1 MVHIVPQGHIFC
13 QSLINQCF
21 FEDDYLHYV
30 APCRPVEVYR
40 RFIGDYC
47 LHRIAAVM
55 EAVRASE
62 TSVKFYQTI
71 RCNIPENIFLRC
83 RRRENRKSHP
93 VFGYVVV
100 LVCVTAVLI
109 SFVLC

>member
-1 MVHIVPQGHIFC
+1 
-13 QSLINQCF
+13 
-21 FEDDYLHYV
+21 
-30 APCRPVEVYR
+30 
-40 RFIGDYC
+40 
-47 LHRIAAVM
+47 
-55 EAVRASE
+55 
-62 TSVKFYQTI
+62 VKFYQTI